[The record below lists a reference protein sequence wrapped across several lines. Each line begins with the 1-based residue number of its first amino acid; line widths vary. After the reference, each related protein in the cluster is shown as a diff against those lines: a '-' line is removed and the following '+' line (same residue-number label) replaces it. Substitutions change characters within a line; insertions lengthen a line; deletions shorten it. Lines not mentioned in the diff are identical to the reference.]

1 MSELPDHTVLTGDDA
16 ARIDERVPYPYLP
29 TKPERDN
36 EISLE
41 INGSVYLVPVYT
53 PFVFDFDDEDQSLEN
68 APIRVLLD
76 STGDNI
82 IAWCLDSFRYVS
94 YTHDE
99 FIDGLTDG
107 PKRLVIE

>member
-1 MSELPDHTVLTGDDA
+1 MTELPAQTVLTGDDA
-16 ARIDERVPYPYLP
+16 ELINNRVPFPHLP

-36 EISLE
+36 GIALE
-41 INGSVYLVPVYT
+41 IGGSVYLVPVYT
-53 PFVFDFDDEDQSLEN
+53 PFVFDFDDEDESLED
-68 APIRVLLD
+68 APVRVLLD

-99 FIDGLTDG
+99 FVEHLTEG